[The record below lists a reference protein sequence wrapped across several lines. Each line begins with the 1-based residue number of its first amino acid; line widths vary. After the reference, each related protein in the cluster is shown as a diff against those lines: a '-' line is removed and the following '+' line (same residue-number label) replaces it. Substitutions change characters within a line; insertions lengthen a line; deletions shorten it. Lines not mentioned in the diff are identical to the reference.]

1 MIKLNWIH
9 ILGIRQRKPIVNTM
23 QEAWVEVKT
32 RSIYRSAH

>member
-1 MIKLNWIH
+1 MIQMMIKLNWIH

-32 RSIYRSAH
+32 PSAH